1 MTKCGGGSF
10 VGRKILAS
18 SFVMWEEAPCCRARL
33 FSVAIRLEVSQV
45 EGVDDDD
52 VDWYIGK
59 VIVL

>member
-18 SFVMWEEAPCCRARL
+18 SFVMWEEAPWCRARL
-33 FSVAIRLEVSQV
+33 FSAAIRPEVSQV

-52 VDWYIGK
+52 VDWYSGK
-59 VIVL
+59 VIVV